1 MALTGGIVV
10 MLVLWLQ
17 GMLHPAI
24 VRSGDL
30 LVKVRPPVGPMVYS
44 MLYTALLAPFVLGL
58 LQRTR
63 KAFAFAPGRRNRLT
77 GLASRA

>member
-10 MLVLWLQ
+10 TIVLWLH
-17 GMLHPAI
+17 GLLHPAI
-24 VRSGDL
+24 VRSGEL
-30 LVKVRPPVGPMVYS
+30 LVKVRPPIAPLVYS
-44 MLYTALLAPFVLGL
+44 TLYTALLSPIVLGL

-63 KAFAFAPGRRNRLT
+63 RAFAFAPGRRNRLS